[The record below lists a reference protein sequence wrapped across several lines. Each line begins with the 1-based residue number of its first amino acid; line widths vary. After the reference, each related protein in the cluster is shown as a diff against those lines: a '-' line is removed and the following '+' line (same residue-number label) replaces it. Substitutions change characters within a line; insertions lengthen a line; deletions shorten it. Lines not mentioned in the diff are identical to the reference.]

1 MECHFDINWEAGKF
15 YKVAC
20 FIILYSETKHSM
32 LTFSRRSESGGS
44 AKKSK
49 QEKKNKQNSS
59 GVAALFFI
67 SGPSSSPLSEGATP
81 MVAMSFVKG
90 SFQ

>member
-1 MECHFDINWEAGKF
+1 MEYYSDINREAGKF

-20 FIILYSETKHSM
+20 FSILYSHTKHSI
-32 LTFSRRSESGGS
+32 LTFFRRSESGGS
-44 AKKSK
+44 EKRSK

-59 GVAALFFI
+59 GLAALFFI
-67 SGPSSSPLSEGATP
+67 SRPSSSPLSEGVTP

-90 SFQ
+90 SF